1 MLAEQPCALN
11 PIGNPIDNKVGTKIG
26 NPISNKQY
34 KAQWGEE
41 TSIYILPI
49 ELPIELYWPHVGPI
63 AMQLQSL
70 ACIVVVAVS
79 VTSGQSN
86 RQSNKK
92 RNPAVQT
99 ESCAVMFFINLRT
112 MTSSGPTLWV
122 TFWFQKTKKIN
133 SSGPNKGVHERF
145 GFRHIGNA
153 QRSRKKSSNVVV
165 SEHQEKPV
173 VSKKGT
179 GTSRPPHQRP
189 WIGAGVGPLG
199 IQSEFNRNSIGIQ

>member
-1 MLAEQPCALN
+1 M
-11 PIGNPIDNKVGTKIG
+11 
-26 NPISNKQY
+26 
-34 KAQWGEE
+34 
-41 TSIYILPI
+41 YILPI
-49 ELPIELYWPHVGPI
+49 ELPMELYWPHVGPI
-63 AMQLQSL
+63 TIQLQSL
-70 ACIVVVAVS
+70 AGIVVVAVS
-79 VTSGQSN
+79 VISGQSN
-86 RQSNKK
+86 RQSNKEM
-92 RNPAVQT
+92 VQT
-99 ESCAVMFFINLRT
+99 ESGVVMFFFEIRT

-165 SEHQEKPV
+165 SEHQEKTV
-173 VSKKGT
+173 VSKKST